1 MTTTKERN
9 ELRAMYTAR
18 LARAFPNLST
28 HSACELARKL
38 ARIESRQHTHSER
51 DCSEE
56 WYQDRS
62 EAVAASIAKSAARW
76 VVELREL
83 ADAPD
88 AVVVVDLEGDPRG
101 RVVLLQLPG
110 EVEPC

>member
-28 HSACELARKL
+28 YSARELARKL
-38 ARIESRQHTHSER
+38 ARIESRQHTHTER
-51 DCSEE
+51 DCSDE

-62 EAVAASIAKSAARW
+62 ERVAKSIAKSATRWIEEARAFAF
-76 VVELREL
+76 VP
-83 ADAPD
+83 DAPI
-88 AVVVVDLEGDPRG
+88 VVDLEGDPRG

-110 EVEPC
+110 EVEAS